1 MYDTGITISQIR
13 REIKALKRKYA
24 REIAAAVLSPVVD
37 QIVEL
42 WNIALAKK
50 LPKPDP
56 LSCVQKVVKAGFR
69 FQTFKALH
77 GYLEDC
83 RYYNYFPRPRS
94 NHPKGLPSRPQGR
107 TGRRPPR
114 QIRLRER
121 VTSPPRPSM

>member
-69 FQTFKALH
+69 LQTFKALH

-83 RYYNYFPRPRS
+83 RYYNYFPDPEVITAKVFPPGR
-94 NHPKGLPSRPQGR
+94 KVELAAVLPGR
-107 TGRRPPR
+107 FD
-114 QIRLRER
+114 
-121 VTSPPRPSM
+121 